1 MNILL
6 KQQRFMTVENYASLL
21 GVSKRSVYSW
31 LEILEPYMHQRGF
44 RITKIPSKGI
54 KVTQIDNVELVD
66 LETEDDYS
74 ITSRR
79 YELINRMLLLDE
91 TVDLEEFCAEFFVSE
106 SSIRK
111 DVMAIKEM
119 LGNYP
124 NIQIVISKGMIFK
137 EYNDEL
143 VLNNALINMTELMT
157 AQFNT
162 DEKKNYY
169 DCVFDSHISDAVIEM
184 VQEYV
189 DDLNLN
195 IAEHYISHICTVLI
209 VLTMRARHGHHISAN
224 SNLLDYDRIK
234 QMADI
239 LLAKQFLETLT
250 NKLCVEFSEGDVTF
264 LSGYLNADRIQISNF
279 KKIEKDDLIIYQRI
293 LRKIEGVI
301 DISLDEQNELVDN
314 LLFHLNA
321 MVYRLRRGIS
331 IQNGLVENI
340 KKEFGVLFNLIWLV
354 MESENDQLHIQITE
368 DEVGFIIIH
377 IQNIIEQ
384 QKKRKNI
391 LLVCPQGLVVSNLI
405 LNQVR
410 SILPAYNFIE
420 TIAIERI
427 NEVKLDSVDFVI
439 STVDI
444 PNLKKPLVKVSPII
458 SKEDIINVI
467 DFYQSLIFSH
477 EDTHQYCMIQ
487 KFIDEEFVLET
498 TLSNRDEIIEM
509 MCEKLLTNKVV
520 TAEYKES
527 MLNRETLGS
536 TDNIYSFA
544 IPHGDIQYVNKT
556 LISVMLLKK
565 PINWNK
571 HSVNIVI
578 FFNISK
584 DDLAISKGIL
594 DDIYALMNSKSFA
607 MLLKKGVTKEKFIN
621 FIEKET
627 YD

>member
-1 MNILL
+1 M
-6 KQQRFMTVENYASLL
+6 
-21 GVSKRSVYSW
+21 
-31 LEILEPYMHQRGF
+31 
-44 RITKIPSKGI
+44 
-54 KVTQIDNVELVD
+54 
-66 LETEDDYS
+66 
-74 ITSRR
+74 
-79 YELINRMLLLDE
+79 
-91 TVDLEEFCAEFFVSE
+91 SE

-458 SKEDIINVI
+458 SKEDILNVI

>member
-458 SKEDIINVI
+458 SKEDILNVI